1 MKLNALLKTLGF
13 LALAATPVVAGT
25 APAPKNPIAPA
36 PVNDDLGINASLGY
50 DSSYV
55 WRGVNFGSNWV
66 SAGLNGDILL
76 VGGAGEDGAGST
88 SLLWDVNWGFLAG
101 DNDAFT
107 PAFSGAAFPFNT
119 IGQDSNSFQRLQLA
133 AAFAHDF
140 GPATVSLGYRY
151 FYNMGDLA
159 DQKGYN
165 TSSIITPFGTGNG
178 YHGMND
184 TQEVFLGINTSV
196 GPIDLASSANYD
208 LTNGGWYFDLTAS
221 TTVAITDSISFV
233 PSFNVGYVASYSWQF
248 TPDAANS
255 FLGGAGGIFGSGV
268 AESGGDSVSGW
279 AAANVRL
286 AFPIKLNSRATLT
299 PYVAVNMP
307 MGALSNVAQSSQSNA
322 GLGAVG
328 LNPPS
333 TGFETVWYAGASL
346 SIRF

>member
-36 PVNDDLGINASLGY
+36 PENDDLGINATLGY

-55 WRGVNFGSNWV
+55 WRGVNFGSNWL

-107 PAFSGAAFPFNT
+107 PSFSGVGLPFN
-119 IGQDSNSFQRLQLA
+119 DHNSFQRLQMA

-159 DQKGYN
+159 DQKVWNG
-165 TSSIITPFGTGNG
+165 PAALGNG
-178 YHGMND
+178 YNGMKD
-184 TQEVFLGINTSV
+184 AGEVFLGLNTSV

-208 LTNGGWYFDLTAS
+208 MSNGGWYFDINAS

-233 PSFNVGYVASYSWQF
+233 PSFNLGYVANYAWQS
-248 TPDAANS
+248 TPDQANT
-255 FLGGAGGIFGSGV
+255 FLGGAGGLFGSGV
-268 AESGGDSVSGW
+268 AESGGHNVSGW

-299 PYVAVNMP
+299 PYVAVNLP
-307 MGALSNVAQSSQSNA
+307 MGALSNMAQGSQANPALVGA
-322 GLGAVG
+322 GV
-328 LNPPS
+328 NP
-333 TGFETVWYAGASL
+333 TNTAFETVWYAGASL

>member
-13 LALAATPVVAGT
+13 LALAATPLVAGT

-36 PVNDDLGINASLGY
+36 PENDDLGINATLGY

-55 WRGVNFGSNWV
+55 WRGVNYGSNWV
-66 SAGLNGDILL
+66 SAGLNGDLLL

-101 DNDAFT
+101 DNDSFT
-107 PAFSGAAFPFNT
+107 PAFSGVGLPFN
-119 IGQDSNSFQRLQLA
+119 DSNGLQRLQLG

-140 GPATVSLGYRY
+140 GPAVVSLGYRY

-159 DQKGYN
+159 DQKVWN
-165 TSSIITPFGTGNG
+165 APIITGNG
-178 YHGMND
+178 YHGMTD
-184 TQEVFLGINTSV
+184 TQEIYLGINTSA

-221 TTVAITDSISFV
+221 TTVAITEAISFV
-233 PSFNVGYVASYSWQF
+233 PSFNVGYLSNYTYQF
-248 TPDAANS
+248 TPDAANT
-255 FLGGAGGIFGSGV
+255 FLGGAGGLAGAGV
-268 AESGGDSVSGW
+268 GESGGDDISGW
-279 AAANVRL
+279 AAANIKF
-286 AFPIKLNSRATLT
+286 AFPVKLNSRATLT

-307 MGALSNVAQSSQSNA
+307 LGALSNVAQSSQSNA
-322 GLGAVG
+322 ILGG
-328 LNPPS
+328 INPPS
-333 TGFETVWYAGASL
+333 TGFETVWYAGATL

>member
-36 PVNDDLGINASLGY
+36 PENDDLGINATLGY

-55 WRGVNFGSNWV
+55 WRGVNYGSNWV
-66 SAGLNGDILL
+66 SAGLNGDLL
-76 VGGAGEDGAGST
+76 LIGGAGEDGAGST
-88 SLLWDVNWGFLAG
+88 SLLWDVSWGFLAG
-101 DNDAFT
+101 DNDSFT
-107 PAFSGAAFPFNT
+107 PAIPPFGALD
-119 IGQDSNSFQRLQLA
+119 DSNSFQRLKLG
-133 AAFAHDF
+133 AAFAHNF
-140 GPATVSLGYRY
+140 GPATVSLGYSY

-159 DQKGYN
+159 DIKWYN
-165 TSSIITPFGTGNG
+165 SPAGTGNG
-178 YHGMND
+178 YVGMND
-184 TQEVFLGINTSV
+184 TQEINLGINTSV

-221 TTVAITDSISFV
+221 TTVAITDAISFV
-233 PSFNVGYVASYSWQF
+233 PSFNVGYMSNYTYQF

-255 FLGGAGGIFGSGV
+255 FLGGAGGIFGAGV
-268 AESGGDSVSGW
+268 AESGGDDISGW
-279 AAANVRL
+279 AAANVRF

-307 MGALSNVAQSSQSNA
+307 LGALSNVAQSSQSNA
-322 GLGAVG
+322 ALAGVG
-328 LNPPS
+328 INPPS
-333 TGFETVWYAGASL
+333 TGLETVWYAGATL